1 MVFINKNNNF
11 YLMASGDEVYDEK
24 GIFFPKIFAEIQ
36 IIFLFA
42 RQNDVYNS

>member
-24 GIFFPKIFAEIQ
+24 GIFFKKHLQ
-36 IIFLFA
+36 K
-42 RQNDVYNS
+42 SK